1 MAYKRKTRDVFV
13 IQGYYTSGYGWE
25 DVVEEDSRKAGL
37 EQLRAYRQNAPEYPY
52 QMIVRREK
60 IEECA

>member
-25 DVVEEDSRKAGL
+25 DVVEEDSRKAGR
-37 EQLRAYRQNAPEYPY
+37 EQLRAYRQNAP
-52 QMIVRREK
+52 MIVRREK